1 VPIDDATAAFLAAMA
16 QAGPPVQDLDPP
28 AARTVTAALRPLY
41 GAGPAQAAV
50 HDVKLPVAGGVIELR
65 VLRPITSSPRG
76 VLLYLHGGGWVIG
89 SIEEYDTLGRIL
101 ADRTGM
107 TTVLAGYRKAPE
119 YQYPTPVEDAWVAV
133 GWADQHRGELAADGA
148 PLVIAGDSAGGNLA
162 AVCALRARDAGG
174 PRIDAQVLVYPAT
187 RLDRDYP
194 SYHEPENQ
202 LLLSADSMRWFVDH
216 YIPADRRTE
225 VDASPGRAETLVG
238 LPPTIMLTA
247 EFDPLRDEGDEYAA
261 RLEAAGVPVQ
271 ARRFERQM
279 HAFFQMVNILPGS
292 GEGIDYVVDCLDRL
306 FPR

>member
-28 AARTVTAALRPLY
+28 AARTATAALLPLY
-41 GAGPAQAAV
+41 GAGPSLDSV
-50 HDVKLPVAGGVIELR
+50 HDHTLTVAGGAIQLR
-65 VLRPITSSPRG
+65 VLRPSTPRG

-107 TTVLAGYRKAPE
+107 TTVLVGYRKAPE
-119 YQYPTPVEDAWVAV
+119 HPYPAAVEDAWAAA
-133 GWADQHRGELAADGA
+133 GWADQHRDELAPAGA

-174 PRIDAQVLVYPAT
+174 PHIDAQVLIYPAT

-216 YIPADRRTE
+216 YIPADRRAE
-225 VDASPGRAETLVG
+225 RDASPGRTESLVG
-238 LPPTIMLTA
+238 LPPTILLTA
-247 EFDPLRDEGDEYAA
+247 EFDPLRDEGEEYAA
-261 RLEAAGVPVQ
+261 RLQAAGVPVQ
-271 ARRFERQM
+271 VRRFERQM
-279 HAFFQMVNILPGS
+279 HAFFQMVGILPGS
-292 GEGIDYVVDCLDRL
+292 SEGIGYVVDSLDRL